1 MFYDRE
7 DAGEQLASS
16 LFGKKYIKDAI
27 VVAIPRGGVVVA
39 KKISQMLSLPLFA
52 IIVKKITS
60 PGDPELAVG
69 ATSDGSVFWDE
80 SFRLSPEEKK
90 DLLRDT
96 RRQIEQRRKELNLKS
111 FNTKGKTVIL
121 VDDGVATGA
130 TAIVSALALREQK
143 TKKIILATPV
153 ISYTTKKKMEKYF
166 DEIVSV
172 VVPET
177 LFAVGQFY
185 KNFSEVTFGEVRGL
199 LKG

>member
-16 LFGKKYIKDAI
+16 LFGKKYLKSAI
-27 VVAIPRGGVVVA
+27 IVAIPRGGVVVA

-52 IIVKKITS
+52 IIVKKITFS
-60 PGDPELAVG
+60 GNTELAVG

-80 SFRLSPEEKK
+80 SFKLLPEEKK
-90 DLLRDT
+90 ELLENT
-96 RRQIEQRRKELNLKS
+96 RRQTAERRKELNLQP
-111 FNTKGKTVIL
+111 FNPTGKTVIL

-130 TAIVSALALREQK
+130 TAIAAAISLKEQK
-143 TKKIILATPV
+143 AKRIILAAPV
-153 ISYTTKKKMEKYF
+153 ISRTTKEKIEKYF

-172 VVPET
+172 IIPES
-177 LFAVGQFY
+177 LFTVGQFY
-185 KNFSEVTFGEVRGL
+185 KNFSEVTFDEVRGL